1 MRLTISFDPDD
12 YAKIAEYANAH
23 GVKVSRVISYAAIAY
38 IEAHAGRGDNA
49 NIAMSGLNDVEDRIA
64 AQLRHVEAQ
73 LAAQNKKTSFLIDLC
88 GNLLRALLARLGPDR
103 TKEDSFFGAAVE
115 REFWSIYTHTVKNS
129 GWAEAAAD
137 EIMKEFSGGDNN
149 HVE

>member
-1 MRLTISFDPDD
+1 MRVTISFDADD
-12 YAKIAEYANAH
+12 YAKIAEYANVH
-23 GVKVSRVISYAAIAY
+23 GVKVSRAISYAVIAY
-38 IEAHAGRGDNA
+38 IDAHAGRDDVAG
-49 NIAMSGLNDVEDRIA
+49 IALTGLNDVEARIA

-103 TKEDSFFGAAVE
+103 TKEDSYFGAAVE
-115 REFWSIYTHTVKNS
+115 REFWTIYTHTVKNS

-137 EIMKEFSGGDNN
+137 EIMKEFEGGDDS
-149 HVE
+149 HVK